1 MVVFDEGAAGTEVA
15 SHPRV
20 LAVGVAVRIGVDVV
34 VRIGGRVA
42 PQAGQLRI
50 ERVGAAPDLDLI
62 TDRGDDRVVEAAV

>member
-1 MVVFDEGAAGTEVA
+1 MRGRPDPLQPVPEVQ
-15 SHPRV
+15 RLV